1 MKREHNNSH
10 YMILKNVRRAKAE
23 RILLRHY
30 IFPNPLYNFLEKL
43 RYELYFFAKI
53 KYLKIKF
60 KKRITDNGFYSL
72 DDY

>member
-1 MKREHNNSH
+1 M
-10 YMILKNVRRAKAE
+10 RRAKAK

-30 IFPNPLYNFLEKL
+30 IFPNPFYNFLKIA
-43 RYELYFFAKI
+43 YELYFLAKI

-60 KKRITDNGFYSL
+60 KKGITDNGFYSL